1 MVRVE
6 GELAEHA
13 EVRDESFVQ
22 RAVQRADASGARSRV
37 RERHALAAQ
46 IARRSAQRTRV
57 DGRSLHDG
65 RTGSSCA
72 RASSTQ
78 STP

>member
-6 GELAEHA
+6 GELAEHV

-22 RAVQRADASGARSRV
+22 RAVQRADAAGARSRV

-57 DGRSLHDG
+57 YGRSLHD
-65 RTGSSCA
+65 R
-72 RASSTQ
+72 STQ